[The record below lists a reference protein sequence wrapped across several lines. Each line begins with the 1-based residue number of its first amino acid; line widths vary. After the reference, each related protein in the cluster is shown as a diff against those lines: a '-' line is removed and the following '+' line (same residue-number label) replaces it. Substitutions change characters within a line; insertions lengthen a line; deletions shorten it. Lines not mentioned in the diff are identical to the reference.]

1 MKRVQL
7 FEFEDFS
14 WFPSVFRN
22 SMTNLIVVLHKIM
35 GVAPVLGKLIRE
47 TLEETGETEVID
59 LGSGAGGAM
68 PMVHELLVAEG
79 TSISITMTD
88 KHPNPQTISA
98 VNSKS
103 DPTLHYLDSSV
114 DAMDLT
120 RAPKGLKTMVNSF
133 HHMPEEN
140 AKAILKSAQETGQPI
155 LIYEIAEN
163 NIPTVLWWLL
173 LPISLIIT
181 ATMCLFMTP
190 FVRGLTWQQLVFT
203 YLIPIIPL
211 AYAWDGQAS
220 LPRMYT
226 FSDIDELLNDIPT
239 TSYTWKKG
247 PAKDAKGKKRGT
259 YLIGMP
265 A

>member
-1 MKRVQL
+1 MKRIQL

-14 WFPSVFRN
+14 WFPSVFRD
-22 SMTNLIVVLHKIM
+22 SMTKLIVVLHKMM
-35 GVAPVLGKLIRE
+35 GVAPVLGRLIHE

-68 PMVHELLVAEG
+68 PMVHELLTAEG
-79 TSISITMTD
+79 KSISITMTD
-88 KHPNPQTISA
+88 KHPNPQTILD
-98 VNSKS
+98 VNSKNDS
-103 DPTLHYLDSSV
+103 TLHYLEKAV
-114 DAMDLT
+114 DATDLNS
-120 RAPKGLKTMVNSF
+120 APKGLKTMVNSF
-133 HHMPEEN
+133 HHMPEEH

-163 NIPTVLWWLL
+163 NIPLVLWWIF
-173 LPISLIIT
+173 LPVSLIIT

-190 FVRGLTWQQLVFT
+190 FVRGLTWQQIVFT

-226 FSDIDELLNDIPT
+226 FSDIDELMADFPKT
-239 TSYTWKKG
+239 TYVWKKG
-247 PAKDAKGKKRGT
+247 LAKDAKGKKRGT

-265 A
+265 K